1 MARYRFQSTFVDGLG
16 RVVSGGQVTV
26 YKAGTTT
33 LATIYSTETTGT
45 AVSGSVLTTDSTG
58 FFSFWVDD
66 EDYSKSQRFDIVL
79 SKTGFDTRTH
89 SDVIIIGGFEY
100 DYYPDFN
107 ESDQGVT
114 GNGRTIKAYID
125 NAGSDSKT
133 ICLRPGTYTIATAIT
148 IPSNISIVV
157 VNGGLLTKSGS
168 GAITING
175 SIKAG
180 LYQIFSGFA
189 SNNIT
194 FGKSSISMFYPQFVG
209 VKGDD
214 TTDDTTAMQLAIDIA
229 SGNSLGY
236 LYCPK
241 GTYKCNVTIKSNVI
255 IRGEGMNTTIFKPV
269 TDAPVF
275 KTSTT
280 DNAIRIGWKD
290 CLITGDIT
298 KVSQD
303 GILLKSVAVG
313 TRVNIITIDNVRIDN
328 CGRYGLRA
336 EGEVDTG
343 PFVQNLRISN
353 STFTDCVN
361 SGLSLYG
368 AVLETTVTGTFVTKN
383 GGSAGTNNN
392 CEVRYNATGGGS
404 TPTRVGFYGCGFNH
418 AQAASVGNP
427 GIAVY
432 IHHAKQVSFD
442 TCDIE
447 NANPF
452 LKFEGTL
459 QRNSVVR
466 NCNLSGNYN
475 CASIIEIAQGNGL
488 RIENNNFSIASGTAT
503 VGILGSNATSSYKN
517 LTITDDNV
525 FGGNVTTPI
534 SVSNNVTIATGK
546 IYAYRGLLRVNTE
559 ASAASDDLD
568 YIYDDTGTDVTTNL
582 VEGQRIIIQQLNDA
596 RNITIKNATGNILL
610 KGGNDWT
617 MSDTGCVLE
626 LAWNGSLSSWVEVGR
641 RDSLTQTYS
650 ATNVVTDRAYN
661 ANATSVDELADVLG
675 TLIAD
680 LRSQGIVK

>member
-1 MARYRFQSTFVDGLG
+1 MRYRFQSTFVDGLG

-194 FGKSSISMFYPQFVG
+194 FGKSSISRFYPQFVG

-298 KVSQD
+298 KASQD

-313 TRVNIITIDNVRIDN
+313 TRVNIVTIDNVRVDN

-368 AVLETTVTGTFVTKN
+368 AVLETTVTGTFVTNN

-459 QRNSVVR
+459 QRNNVVR

-534 SVSNNVTIATGK
+534 SVSNNVTIDTGK

-568 YIYDDTGTDVTTNL
+568 YIYDDTNTDVTTNL

-596 RNITIKNATGNILL
+596 RDITIKNATGNILL

-626 LAWNGSLSSWVEVGR
+626 LAWDGSLSSWVEVGR

>member
-1 MARYRFQSTFVDGLG
+1 MRYRFQSTFVDGLG

-194 FGKSSISMFYPQFVG
+194 FGKSSISRFYPQFVG

-368 AVLETTVTGTFVTKN
+368 AVLETTITGTFVTNN

-427 GIAVY
+427 GTAVY

-459 QRNSVVR
+459 QRNNVVR
-466 NCNLSGNYN
+466 NCNLSGNYS
-475 CASIIEIAQGNGL
+475 CASIIEVAQGNGL

-534 SVSNNVTIATGK
+534 SVSNNVTIDTGK

-596 RNITIKNATGNILL
+596 RDITIKNATGNILL

-626 LAWNGSLSSWVEVGR
+626 LAWDGSLSSWVEVGR